1 MVHRGDTSFILRD
14 PRQEY
19 TLDQVTAIV
28 EKAES
33 AGVVFAMGGCIDCLT
48 VNQLIA
54 LTNDPRKC
62 DA

>member
-1 MVHRGDTSFILRD
+1 MVYQGDISFILRD

-19 TLDQVTAIV
+19 TPNQVVVIV
-28 EKAES
+28 ERAEA
-33 AGVVFAMGGCIDCLT
+33 AGVVLAMGGCIDCLT